1 MLDVF
6 GLDPEA
12 DNAVSV
18 SVGNKQS
25 GLADSAAIESGSG
38 SAAEKLS
45 SLIKEIADIRKA
57 ERAAKRF
64 DIADK
69 LRDIL
74 KNAGHS
80 DSDAKA

>member
-1 MLDVF
+1 MYF
-6 GLDPEA
+6 
-12 DNAVSV
+12 
-18 SVGNKQS
+18 
-25 GLADSAAIESGSG
+25 
-38 SAAEKLS
+38 S